1 MTESV
6 PNEILE
12 LILRFALQVPT
23 PTFEA
28 WRTQRTFCGS
38 PRSTVSDLLVVSK
51 RWCAAG
57 TPALYESAILRSPH
71 QVTAL
76 ASQLNASSR
85 SKDGLKLGR
94 YLRRLRIEG
103 GYDGA
108 FIKVLNAAPGITDLF
123 LCYDLSNKDSM
134 AGLIRAFRKISPER
148 LFLDTVKG
156 NGASDHVG
164 INLSKAIGGA
174 LPTWKKLKYVT
185 ASDLFVFWP
194 DLLREVPKFPA
205 LEHISL
211 SSRTATTNID
221 GNNLEHLAR
230 IPTLKIIQIRTMGQF
245 ATPLLLH
252 KHADPRAKE
261 LIYLGVGKHMVKLT
275 EYPDVEVTLENPPSL
290 PELPDKLW
298 DKILGYATHV
308 HDPEFLDV
316 DEETFHRSCN
326 WPSVASTRKAVLLL
340 SKRFHRLGLRHMYS
354 IPHLKSENA
363 VETFIARVEAS
374 DELARLVRVFFI
386 PRRVELKAPKRI
398 SAPLI
403 SLMRVDR
410 RVRVFPDITRNVERG
425 GAFLLES
432 MEQDVGQ
439 DVIDPSVWA
448 MFANL
453 KNITL
458 YGRCSALEG
467 VDIPALALP
476 TLEVLE
482 LWGCDVSMLGVF
494 ARMRHVAVHVVISRT
509 DLALYESLPSL
520 RQLGFSAVAAPDAVI
535 LLEVHGAKLDSL
547 AVDMREGAGAPSVP
561 VLDHCPRINEL
572 RIITTTAVP
581 LGIPFLTSSQP
592 HTSIRRLTFPSLIL
606 DRIRNFSAKA
616 EEWDS
621 FIDQLTEHR
630 AKLPNLKEFCILEP
644 FQWPVN

>member
-12 LILRFALQVPT
+12 LILRYALQVPM

-28 WRTQRTFCGS
+28 WRTQRTFCSS
-38 PRSTVSDLLVVSK
+38 PRSTISHLLVVSK

-85 SKDGLKLGR
+85 SKEGLKLGR
-94 YLRRLRIEG
+94 YLRRLRMEG
-103 GYDGA
+103 GYGDA
-108 FIKVLNAAPGITDLF
+108 FIKVLNAAPGITDLIAW
-123 LCYDLSNKDSM
+123 LN
-134 AGLIRAFRKISPER
+134 KISPER
-148 LFLDTVKG
+148 LFLDTVEG

-164 INLSKAIGGA
+164 INLSKAIAGA
-174 LPTWKKLKYVT
+174 LPAWKKLKYVT

-211 SSRTATTNID
+211 SSRTATLNID
-221 GNNLEHLAR
+221 GNNLEQLAR

-252 KHADPRAKE
+252 KHADPKAQE
-261 LIYLGVGKHMVKLT
+261 LICLGVGKNMVKLT
-275 EYPDVEVTLENPPSL
+275 EFLAVEVTIENPPSL

-326 WPSVASTRKAVLLL
+326 WPSVASTRKAVLVL
-340 SKRFHRLGLRHMYS
+340 SKRLHRLGLRHMYS

-363 VETFIARVEAS
+363 VETFITRVEAS
-374 DELARLVRVFFI
+374 DELARLV
-386 PRRVELKAPKRI
+386 P
-398 SAPLI
+398 
-403 SLMRVDR
+403 
-410 RVRVFPDITRNVERG
+410 RNVEGG

-439 DVIDPSVWA
+439 DVIDPGVWA

-453 KNITL
+453 KNLRNAWTYQHSL
-458 YGRCSALEG
+458 CRPLKSWNSGDAMSACL
-467 VDIPALALP
+467 
-476 TLEVLE
+476 T
-482 LWGCDVSMLGVF
+482 
-494 ARMRHVAVHVVISRT
+494 
-509 DLALYESLPSL
+509 Y
-520 RQLGFSAVAAPDAVI
+520 
-535 LLEVHGAKLDSL
+535 LLE
-547 AVDMREGAGAPSVP
+547 
-561 VLDHCPRINEL
+561 
-572 RIITTTAVP
+572 
-581 LGIPFLTSSQP
+581 
-592 HTSIRRLTFPSLIL
+592 
-606 DRIRNFSAKA
+606 
-616 EEWDS
+616 
-621 FIDQLTEHR
+621 
-630 AKLPNLKEFCILEP
+630 
-644 FQWPVN
+644 

>member
-108 FIKVLNAAPGITDLF
+108 FIKVLNAAPGITDL
-123 LCYDLSNKDSM
+123 
-134 AGLIRAFRKISPER
+134 AFKKISPER

-261 LIYLGVGKHMVKLT
+261 LIYLGVGKNMVKLT

-374 DELARLVRVFFI
+374 DELARLVH
-386 PRRVELKAPKRI
+386 
-398 SAPLI
+398 
-403 SLMRVDR
+403 
-410 RVRVFPDITRNVERG
+410 ITRNVERG

-432 MEQDVGQ
+432 MERDVGQ
-439 DVIDPSVWA
+439 DVIDPSLRKVRTYQHSLCRP
-448 MFANL
+448 L
-453 KNITL
+453 KSWSSGGAT
-458 YGRCSALEG
+458 SACLAYSLE
-467 VDIPALALP
+467 
-476 TLEVLE
+476 
-482 LWGCDVSMLGVF
+482 
-494 ARMRHVAVHVVISRT
+494 
-509 DLALYESLPSL
+509 
-520 RQLGFSAVAAPDAVI
+520 
-535 LLEVHGAKLDSL
+535 
-547 AVDMREGAGAPSVP
+547 
-561 VLDHCPRINEL
+561 
-572 RIITTTAVP
+572 
-581 LGIPFLTSSQP
+581 
-592 HTSIRRLTFPSLIL
+592 
-606 DRIRNFSAKA
+606 
-616 EEWDS
+616 
-621 FIDQLTEHR
+621 
-630 AKLPNLKEFCILEP
+630 
-644 FQWPVN
+644 